1 MERNIIKIDEA
12 GLKDDLKT
20 LIRGTVEDTLNA
32 MLDEEAASLCN
43 AEMYLAG
50 VSVRRVE
57 DVTELL
63 WGSRGSAST
72 VSNLNQKVYGKIEEW
87 LTGRMSHRQIHL
99 SI

>member
-43 AEMYLAG
+43 AEKHERSEA
-50 VSVRRVE
+50 
-57 DVTELL
+57 
-63 WGSRGSAST
+63 
-72 VSNLNQKVYGKIEEW
+72 
-87 LTGRMSHRQIHL
+87 
-99 SI
+99 